1 MVSESAQ
8 LVQEA
13 ATAAEAG
20 GVFGTLGLNAKLFI
34 AQLVNFAI
42 VVLVMWKWVYT
53 PLVRMMDARTKE
65 ISDGLEHAKEAD
77 RQLAEATAYKERLV
91 REANA
96 EVHGLLE
103 EARRNAETIRKDKLE
118 QTKREIEKLAAEAKE
133 RLATERD
140 AAFDALQRDI
150 AHLVGVAVQKLGT
163 HMDEKARRALVEKA
177 LEDLERV

>member
-8 LVQEA
+8 LVNEA
-13 ATAAEAG
+13 AAAGAG
-20 GVFGTLGLNAKLFI
+20 GVFGTLGLNAKLFV
-34 AQLVNFAI
+34 AQLVNFGI

-65 ISDGLEHAKEAD
+65 ISDGLERAKEAE
-77 RQLAEATAYKERLV
+77 RQLSEANAYKERLI

-103 EARRNAETIRKDKLE
+103 EARRGAETIRKEKLD

-133 RLATERD
+133 RLATERE

-150 AHLVGVAVQKLGT
+150 AHLVGAAVAKIGT
-163 HMDEKARRALVEKA
+163 RMDEKTQRSLVEKA
-177 LEDLERV
+177 LEDLEHV